1 MALTVIKKRWAKQGG
16 YREVLEIAVP
26 LILSTG
32 AWSIMLFVDRM
43 FLSWHSPESIAAALP
58 AGMASFALTCLF
70 IGTAAYVNTFVAQYY
85 GAKEEA
91 KIGSIVWQGAY
102 LSIASLIIVIPA
114 YFAAEYVFQ
123 KFDHEPAVIEF
134 EIIYFKTLMFS
145 AAFFV
150 LNNTLSSFFS
160 GLGKTMVVMW
170 VSIVITV
177 INIILDYLLIF
188 GAAGFPG
195 LGIRG
200 AAIAT
205 NIAVIFGSLVFTLL
219 ILASKYR
226 SRYQTLSSWRFDL
239 SLFCRLIYFGFPN
252 GLRLFIDMA
261 SFTAFVMIVG
271 TLGTT
276 ELAAS
281 NIAFNINAL
290 SFLPMIGLM
299 IGVSVVVGQRLG
311 DNKPAIAERATW
323 SAIHIAAT
331 FFGVLGILYLVTP
344 DIFIW
349 PFTLYGG
356 FAANESTALL
366 IVVLLR
372 FIAFFGIFDSI
383 FLVFLG
389 ALEGAGD
396 TRFIMKMSFLV
407 SVILLVLPSYLYIK
421 FFDANLMVLWSII
434 TLNVM
439 IYSAVFYWRFT
450 KGPWKSMR
458 VIHD

>member
-1 MALTVIKKRWAKQGG
+1 MLVAFKNRWAKEGG
-16 YREVLEIAVP
+16 YREVLKIAVP

-32 AWSIMLFVDRM
+32 AWSILLFVDRM
-43 FLSWHSPESIAAALP
+43 FLSWYSPEAIAAALP
-58 AGMASFALTCLF
+58 AGMASFALMCLF
-70 IGTAAYVNTFVAQYY
+70 IGTAAYINTFVAQYY
-85 GAKEEA
+85 GAREESN
-91 KIGSIVWQGAY
+91 IGSIVWQGIYLSVGSLILVVPAY
-102 LSIASLIIVIPA
+102 LSAD
-114 YFAAEYVFQ
+114 YFFSILG
-123 KFDHEPAVIEF
+123 HEPKVIES
-134 EIIYFKTLMFS
+134 EVIYFKTLMYS
-145 AAFFV
+145 ALFFV
-150 LNNTLSSFFS
+150 LNNALSSFFS
-160 GLGKTMVVMW
+160 GMGKTLIVMW
-170 VSIVITV
+170 ASLAITS
-177 INIILDYLLIF
+177 INILLDYLLIF
-188 GAAGFPG
+188 GVAGFPEM
-195 LGIRG
+195 GIRG
-200 AAIAT
+200 AAVAT
-205 NIAVIFGSLVFTLL
+205 NIAVIIGTIIFLLL
-219 ILASKYR
+219 IFTKERRDRYR
-226 SRYQTLSSWRFDL
+226 TLSSWRFNL
-239 SLFCRLIYFGFPN
+239 SLFNRLIYFGFPN

-299 IGVSVVVGQRLG
+299 IGVTVVVGQRLG
-311 DNKPAIAERATW
+311 ENKPMIAEKATW
-323 SAIHIAAT
+323 SGIHIAVA
-331 FFGVLGILYLVTP
+331 FFGLLGLLYLVIP

-349 PFTLYGG
+349 PFAIRGG
-356 FAANESTALL
+356 IAEEESVALL

-407 SVILLVLPSYLYIK
+407 SIGFLVLPSYLYIK
-421 FFDANLMVLWSII
+421 YYDADLLVLWTII
-434 TLNVM
+434 TLNVL
-439 IYSAVFYWRFT
+439 IYSAIFYWRFI